1 MFCSGAIDSLICTHV
16 VQFCL
21 FKGLIMKKL
30 FLLLGFGLAL
40 SSPTM
45 AQNQALSTQELVKY
59 CQLPAS
65 SEYRSF
71 CVGYSTAIYDT
82 YLVTRHPTNAK
93 PFICLKQPA
102 PPIDSVIADYVNW
115 AKQNQQFANTPA
127 ADSAL
132 RYLASRYPCG
142 K

>member
-1 MFCSGAIDSLICTHV
+1 MQMKRIIFLGLLMFGVI
-16 VQFCL
+16 
-21 FKGLIMKKL
+21 
-30 FLLLGFGLAL
+30 
-40 SSPTM
+40 SSPSF
-45 AQNQALSTQELVKY
+45 AQNKALSTQELVKF

-93 PFICLKQPA
+93 PFICLNQPA
-102 PPIDSVIADYVNW
+102 PPVDAVIADYVSW
-115 AKQNQQFANTPA
+115 AKQNTQYANTPA

-132 RYLASRYPCG
+132 RYLASRFPCG
-142 K
+142 KK

>member
-1 MFCSGAIDSLICTHV
+1 
-16 VQFCL
+16 
-21 FKGLIMKKL
+21 MKRIIS
-30 FLLLGFGLAL
+30 LAL
-40 SSPTM
+40 FALGLVSTSSF
-45 AQNQALSTQELVKY
+45 AQDKALSTQELVKY

-102 PPIDSVIADYVNW
+102 PPVDSVIADYVNW

>member
-1 MFCSGAIDSLICTHV
+1 MF
-16 VQFCL
+16 
-21 FKGLIMKKL
+21 FKGLTMKKL
-30 FLLLGFGLAL
+30 FLLLGLGVSFL
-40 SSPTM
+40 STPAM
-45 AQNQALSTQELVKY
+45 AENKALSTQELVKY

-65 SEYRSF
+65 SEFRSF

-102 PPIDSVIADYVNW
+102 PPIDAVIADYVNW
-115 AKQNQQFANTPA
+115 AKQNQQYANTPA

-132 RYLASRYPCG
+132 RYLAGRFPCG